1 MWVLSEFMSCIY
13 YASKK
18 IRINREEILF
28 VCKVVSI
35 LWSLMLRI
43 TYQRSKE
50 EDMFSFINF
59 DEGGRKK
66 RIFLKNI
73 LWMENIIYKL
83 VVINKLK
90 WIIKRIEEW
99 SKMLFFF
106 KYHRRSILFYFEI
119 YSFIPLSEYSFVLRC
134 TYRSEYQFTKFIMCT
149 RWNFNHSRY
158 SRSNRISIIRVNNR
172 KALIKANKPWYCR
185 DLNRMHER

>member
-1 MWVLSEFMSCIY
+1 MSCIY

-59 DEGGRKK
+59 DEINREGRKK

-90 WIIKRIEEW
+90 LIIKRIEEW
-99 SKMLFFF
+99 LKRWDRKCYFFSNIIGDRYYFISKYTRLFH
-106 KYHRRSILFYFEI
+106 YRNIHLYCDVHIDRNINSQNSSCVRVEILI
-119 YSFIPLSEYSFVLRC
+119 IRDIPVVIEYLLFVL
-134 TYRSEYQFTKFIMCT
+134 
-149 RWNFNHSRY
+149 
-158 SRSNRISIIRVNNR
+158 IIGKR
-172 KALIKANKPWYCR
+172 
-185 DLNRMHER
+185 